1 MSGDGG
7 LHEIINGLFK
17 RNEAMDSIRIGN
29 VPGGSGRLLR
39 NSLDDI
45 DDING
50 YIGHGVH
57 NSLLHYMGE
66 KFSNEV
72 LYSALSLARQEDFR
86 QDILEC
92 ETKTRRFVSMFGVA
106 WGIIPEVDLDSEIF
120 RFIGSSRGWLMAA
133 WKWLWPKFQ
142 PGVIHYLPH
151 DPDTDNDDIKLPDIN
166 DPVPDNWV
174 TEQVVKGSSY

>member
-1 MSGDGG
+1 
-7 LHEIINGLFK
+7 
-17 RNEAMDSIRIGN
+17 
-29 VPGGSGRLLR
+29 
-39 NSLDDI
+39 
-45 DDING
+45 
-50 YIGHGVH
+50 
-57 NSLLHYMGE
+57 MGE

-86 QDILEC
+86 HDIIEC

-151 DPDTDNDDIKLPDIN
+151 DPDTDNEDITLPDIN

-174 TEQVVKGSSY
+174 TEQVAKESSVFPFLESQDFRDLSTMCTPASSPGSTTACSFVQTRSLTMVGCGW

>member
-1 MSGDGG
+1 
-7 LHEIINGLFK
+7 
-17 RNEAMDSIRIGN
+17 
-29 VPGGSGRLLR
+29 
-39 NSLDDI
+39 
-45 DDING
+45 
-50 YIGHGVH
+50 
-57 NSLLHYMGE
+57 MGE

-174 TEQVVKGSSY
+174 TEQVVKGSTLSCSPCLQSQGFRDLSTMCTRASSPGSTTACSSVLTRSLTMAGSGW